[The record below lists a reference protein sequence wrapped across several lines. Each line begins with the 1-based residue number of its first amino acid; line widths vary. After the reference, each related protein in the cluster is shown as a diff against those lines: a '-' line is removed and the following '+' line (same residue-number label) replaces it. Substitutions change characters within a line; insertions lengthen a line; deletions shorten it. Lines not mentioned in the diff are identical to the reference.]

1 MTSLGNIISRN
12 TKITIESFAKA
23 ITTFSVV
30 YLAMRWAR
38 RSDIEYDSTLV
49 AGGAIVAVIL
59 GI

>member
-1 MTSLGNIISRN
+1 MSSLENIISRN
-12 TKITIESFAKA
+12 SKVTLESFAKA

-38 RSDIEYDSTLV
+38 RSNIEYDSTLV
-49 AGGAIVAVIL
+49 AVGAITAVVL

>member
-1 MTSLGNIISRN
+1 MTLLGNIISRN

-30 YLAMRWAR
+30 YLAMRWAS
-38 RSDIEYDSTLV
+38 RSDTEYDSTLV
-49 AGGAIVAVIL
+49 AVAAIIAVII

>member
-1 MTSLGNIISRN
+1 MSSLENIISRN
-12 TKITIESFAKA
+12 SKVTLESFAKA

-38 RSDIEYDSTLV
+38 RSTLEYDSVLV
-49 AGGAIVAVIL
+49 AVGAITAVVL

>member
-1 MTSLGNIISRN
+1 MPSLEKIISRN
-12 TKITIESFAKA
+12 TKVTLESFAKA

-38 RSDIEYDSTLV
+38 RSNIEYDSTLV
-49 AGGAIVAVIL
+49 AVGAITAVVL

>member
-1 MTSLGNIISRN
+1 MTALETIISRN
-12 TKITIESFAKA
+12 AKITIESFAKA

-38 RSDIEYDSTLV
+38 KSTIEYDSALV
-49 AGGAIVAVIL
+49 AVGAITAVIL